1 MIKDTGKFGISAIFR
16 FVQAI
21 ALLACSA
28 HAQQPLLQITSPAAG
43 AFVAEGQTLTIT
55 VSANPTVQNIFV
67 MTQSPLPEVQPTSS
81 ATQFTL
87 TLPTNLT
94 PGVYQ
99 IGAIGSNSSGD
110 VESAPVLID
119 VERQDAPVSIT
130 VSPTTAKLFGVGSQ
144 QPLQIFGTYA
154 DGTNLF
160 LSNSTLTQLVSS
172 NTPVATVTGA
182 TPSSPNIA
190 TIIAVGTGQSTTGQS
205 TITVSTYAYGATT
218 PSASATVT
226 ATVVLPPPGPAPMIT
241 SVTPTTGVPGV
252 TQVTVNGSNFGD
264 GEYQGYVE
272 LGSLSAT
279 TITSWTPNQIV
290 ATVPAGSMSGVVEV
304 KQNGIASNDIPFT
317 TVTPTIT
324 GVSPTSGSTGALVT
338 ISGSNFGAS
347 QGTNSMVLFNHTEAT
362 PRSWSASS
370 IVAPVPAGATT
381 GNILVNVNGTPSNA
395 VSFTTTPAI
404 TSVQPTTAEANE
416 PITINGSNFGYQ
428 DANTVALN
436 GTSVIP
442 NSWGAS
448 AITLNVPSGI
458 ANGSV
463 ATVVTVNGFPS
474 NSFNFTVTSPAP
486 PANLTATAASSTQ
499 VNLSWTPSTA
509 GGLQYYVISRGTSSG
524 SLTPLVNT
532 GPTTTSYLDTTA
544 SPTTTYYYVVQAV
557 DAYTASAP
565 SNEASAT
572 TYATTPPY
580 CPTQASTI
588 AANFNGTAIGSG
600 DYLWFT
606 SVLKPSGLG
615 SNPVTIFVRNSAI
628 TFTANGTNYSVP
640 VPDANIVFSP
650 STTTATTS
658 FNASSD
664 LWQTTVPSSGLAG
677 NTVLDPTEFLPSGGL
692 PGGIK
697 NVTWTAGFAT
707 DTSGVTLNWQWS
719 AAVYTS
725 FSNNYSSLGVKP
737 VDDNKAS
744 QYQNS
749 DHAGTPESYK
759 SYVTGGAMGG
769 GGSNYTGSN
778 SGTASVTPNVVSG
791 CQSSGGGGTGS
802 S

>member
-1 MIKDTGKFGISAIFR
+1 MIKDTDKFGISALLH
-16 FVQAI
+16 FVPAI
-21 ALLACSA
+21 ALLACFA
-28 HAQQPLLQITSPAAG
+28 HAQQTLLQITSPASG

-55 VSANPTVQNIFV
+55 VSADPSVQNVWV
-67 MTQSPLPEVQPTSS
+67 MTEAPLPEVQATSS

-87 TLPTNLT
+87 TLPTNIT

-99 IGAIGSNSSGD
+99 IGAVGSNSSGD
-110 VESAPVLID
+110 VGSASVLID
-119 VERQDAPVSIT
+119 VERQDAPVSII
-130 VSPTTAKLFGVGSQ
+130 VNPTSTKLFGVGSQ

-154 DGTNLF
+154 DGTKLF

-190 TIIAVGTGQSTTGQS
+190 TITAAGAGQS

-218 PSASATVT
+218 ASASATVT
-226 ATVVLPPPGPAPMIT
+226 ATVILPPPGPAPVIT

-252 TQVTVNGSNFGD
+252 TQVTVNGSNFGY

-279 TITSWTPNQIV
+279 TITSWTPNQII
-290 ATVPAGSMSGVVEV
+290 ATVPAGSTSGVVEV

-317 TVTPTIT
+317 TVSPTIT
-324 GVSPTSGSTGALVT
+324 AVSPKSGSTGTVVT
-338 ISGSNFGAS
+338 ISGTNFGAS
-347 QGTNSMVLFNHTEAT
+347 QGSNSMVLFNHAEAT
-362 PRSWSASS
+362 PSSWSASS

-395 VSFTTTPAI
+395 VSFTATPAI
-404 TSVQPTTAEANE
+404 TSVQPATAEANE

-428 DANTVALN
+428 DANTVTLN
-436 GTSVIP
+436 GTSVTP

-486 PANLTATAASSTQ
+486 PANLTATPASSTQ
-499 VNLSWTPSTA
+499 INLSWTPSTA
-509 GGLQYYVISRGTSSG
+509 SGLQSYVISRGTSSG
-524 SLTPLVNT
+524 SLSLLANP

-544 SPTTTYYYVVQAV
+544 SPSTTYYYVVQAA
-557 DAYTASAP
+557 DAYTTSAP

-677 NTVLDPTEFLPSGGL
+677 NTLLDPTEFLPSGGL

-719 AAVYTS
+719 TAVYTS
-725 FSNNYSSLGVKP
+725 FSNNYKSLGVKP

-749 DHAGTPESYK
+749 DHAGTPENYK

-791 CQSSGGGGTGS
+791 CQSSGGGGSTD
-802 S
+802 

>member
-1 MIKDTGKFGISAIFR
+1 MIKDIYRLAAWAMFR
-16 FVQAI
+16 FVPAVAI
-21 ALLACSA
+21 LACSA
-28 HAQQPLLQITSPAAG
+28 YAQETLLQITSPVSG

-55 VSANPTVQNIFV
+55 VSGDPSVQNIFV
-67 MTQSPLPEVQPTSS
+67 MAQSPLPAVQPTSIP
-81 ATQFTL
+81 TQFTL
-87 TLPTNLT
+87 TLPTNVT

-99 IGAIGSNSSGD
+99 IGAVGGNSSGD
-110 VESAPVLID
+110 VESIPVLID

-130 VSPTTAKLFGVGSQ
+130 ATPANAQLFGVGSQ

-182 TPSSPNIA
+182 TSSSPNIA
-190 TIIAVGTGQSTTGQS
+190 TITAAGAGLSTTGQS
-205 TITVSTYAYGATT
+205 TITISTYAYGATT

-226 ATVVLPPPGPAPMIT
+226 ATVILPPPGPAPVIT
-241 SVTPTTGVPGV
+241 SVSPTTGVPGV
-252 TQVTVNGSNFGD
+252 TQVTVNGSNFGF
-264 GEYQGYVE
+264 GEFQGYVE
-272 LGSLSAT
+272 LGNLSASN
-279 TITSWTPNQIV
+279 IISWTPNQIV

-317 TVTPTIT
+317 TVTPTIAA
-324 GVSPTSGSTGALVT
+324 VSPTSGSTGTAVT
-338 ISGSNFGAS
+338 ISGTNFGAS
-347 QGTNSMVLFNHTEAT
+347 QGSSSTVLFNHMAAT
-362 PRSWSASS
+362 PSSWSPSS
-370 IVAPVPAGATT
+370 IVVPVPAGATT
-381 GNILVNVNGTPSNA
+381 GNIVVNVNGTPSNA
-395 VSFTTTPAI
+395 VSFTAAPAI
-404 TSVQPTTAEANE
+404 TSVQPATAEANE

-428 DANTVALN
+428 DANTVTLN
-436 GTSVIP
+436 GTSATP
-442 NSWGAS
+442 NSWAAGA
-448 AITLNVPSGI
+448 IGLNMPSGI
-458 ANGSV
+458 ANGPV
-463 ATVVTVNGFPS
+463 AAVVTVNGFPS

-499 VNLSWTPSTA
+499 IDLSWTPSTA
-509 GGLQYYVISRGTSSG
+509 SGLQYYVISRGTSSG
-524 SLTPLVNT
+524 SLTPLVNPGST
-532 GPTTTSYLDTTA
+532 MTSYADTTA
-544 SPTTTYYYVVQAV
+544 SPSTTYYYVVQAA
-557 DAYTASAP
+557 DAYTTSAP
-565 SNEASAT
+565 SNQASAT
-572 TYATTPPY
+572 TFATSPPY
-580 CPTQASTI
+580 CPTQSSSI
-588 AANFNGTAIGSG
+588 VANFNGTAIGSG

-615 SNPVTIFVRNSAI
+615 SNPVTIFVRNSTI
-628 TFTANGTNYSVP
+628 TFTADGTNYSVP

-650 STTTATTS
+650 STTTATTT
-658 FNASSD
+658 FNSSSN

-677 NTVLDPTEFLPSGGL
+677 NTLLDPTEFLPSGGL

-697 NVTWTAGFAT
+697 NVTWTAGFAA

-719 AAVYTS
+719 ASVYTS
-725 FSNNYSSLGVKP
+725 FSNNYNSLGVKP

-749 DHAGTPESYK
+749 DHAGTPENYK

-791 CQSSGGGGTGS
+791 CQSSGGGSGS